1 MSIPAVG
8 IACTKVLRWE
18 NHGTFE
24 ALKWL
29 EGKVGMWRK
38 VNNRTMDWEK
48 WRSQWTDDAPDL
60 LKKSYLE
67 DIEHTVW
74 KMSS

>member
-29 EGKVGMWRK
+29 EEKVGMWRK
-38 VNNRTMDWEK
+38 VNNR
-48 WRSQWTDDAPDL
+48 
-60 LKKSYLE
+60 E
-67 DIEHTVW
+67 DYGLGEVEE
-74 KMSS
+74 SVD